1 MKGWK
6 LFFPRLRCPHCG
18 ERLVGMYFFGQWHV
32 PRRSLRKRQERE
44 GLDREGKVLPSDAED
59 CGDA

>member
-1 MKGWK
+1 LKGWK

-32 PRRSLRKRQERE
+32 PRNRKKTRGGETRE
-44 GLDREGKVLPSDAED
+44 GGLLPSDAVDRDED
-59 CGDA
+59 